1 MTKWKIDPD
10 HSVAAFAIRH
20 LMVANVRGQFNN
32 VTGMIEFDPKKPGKS
47 SVAASIEVSS
57 LTTGIRKRDDHV
69 LSADFFDAQK
79 FPEITFRSTNVEITG
94 DNAGKVEG
102 DLTIRGITRPVT
114 LSVEF
119 FGPVKVPED
128 FGGETTIG
136 FSAQTRI
143 NREDFQVMW
152 NVPLEGGGVMVGH
165 EVEIN
170 LDIEADLEE

>member
-1 MTKWKIDPD
+1 MAKWIIDPD

-32 VTGMIEFDPKKPGKS
+32 VTGTIEFDPKRPGNS
-47 SVAASIEVSS
+47 SVTASIEVAS

-69 LSADFFDAQK
+69 LSPDFFDAEK
-79 FPEITFRSTNVEITG
+79 FPEITFRSTKIEITG
-94 DNAGKVEG
+94 DNTGKVEG
-102 DLTIRGITRPVT
+102 DLTIRGITHPAT

-143 NREDFQVMW
+143 NREDFNVMW
-152 NVPLEGGGVMVGH
+152 NVPLEGGGVMVGN
-165 EVEIN
+165 EVEIA
-170 LDIEADLEE
+170 LDVEADLEE